1 MKPTKYLIRD
11 KKTEL
16 VKEKNE
22 KEKYNDENEEE
33 EAYIEE
39 IERNK
44 EILQKQKTPQSLRPV
59 INKDIKTNIIKRDE
73 KPKMPT
79 QGLNRQNIIY
89 IQNTNNNNNISK
101 DGNNI
106 KRGIQDKN
114 QTLTAASRIIAKKES
129 QRANQKQQQYTIK
142 LSQNSPKGQLKTKIS
157 HITSTKLKPQ
167 NSHAQLIRPQ
177 IPSKIE
183 NQTQPPQNNTNY
195 VRRVVESTVHKEDNS
210 KEIKIINRNNNY
222 TINVTNNNNTINVT
236 NNNNN
241 TNTNSNK
248 EQYEKNKAQEKE
260 VKIKTEPKKEP
271 RKELRIQEKEREREN
286 LTKKESEKYYNRKE
300 EEIIIKDNK
309 EKLKT
314 NNNYNNDNKK
324 ENKLNNEFFDRRREY
339 VTNETLIKNGIEIF
353 EFSPE
358 ETQKVLEKKKESG
371 EMRKRK
377 KEEKLNKK
385 KKYINRLRN
394 NNDNNI
400 KDYYKKDTYN
410 IYRPYS
416 NFYIRGKD
424 NFSKRNIRDREVYT
438 KTDNYDDRYED
449 YNNRSF
455 DGLESFNDNRRDY
468 IKRNDRH
475 DSRHNRR
482 INNFYE
488 RGRPNSLFRGFRGR
502 RGRY

>member
-1 MKPTKYLIRD
+1 MNPNNYLIRD
-11 KKTEL
+11 KKTES

-22 KEKYNDENEEE
+22 KEKYNNENEDE

-39 IERNK
+39 IEKNK
-44 EILQKQKTPQSLRPV
+44 EIIQKQKTPQSFKHV
-59 INKDIKTNIIKRDE
+59 INRDLKANIIKRDE
-73 KPKMPT
+73 KLRIST
-79 QGLNRQNIIY
+79 QGFNRQNIIY
-89 IQNTNNNNNISK
+89 IQKTNNNNNISK
-101 DGNNI
+101 DGSNI
-106 KRGIQDKN
+106 KRGIQEKN
-114 QTLTAASRIIAKKES
+114 QTLTAASRIIAKKETL
-129 QRANQKQQQYTIK
+129 RANQKHQQYTIK
-142 LSQNSPKGQLKTKIS
+142 LSQNSPKGQLNTKIS

-167 NSHAQLIRPQ
+167 NSQSQLIRPQ
-177 IPSKIE
+177 IPSKVE
-183 NQTQPPQNNTNY
+183 TQTQPPQNNTNY

-241 TNTNSNK
+241 MNTNK
-248 EQYEKNKAQEKE
+248 EQYEKNKTQEKE
-260 VKIKTEPKKEP
+260 EKIKTEPKKESM
-271 RKELRIQEKEREREN
+271 KELRIQEKEKEN
-286 LTKKESEKYYNRKE
+286 ITKKESEKYYNHKE
-300 EEIIIKDNK
+300 EEKIIKDNIEK
-309 EKLKT
+309 EKT
-314 NNNYNNDNKK
+314 NNKYNIDNKK
-324 ENKLNNEFFDRRREY
+324 ENKSNNELYDRRREY
-339 VTNETLIKNGIEIF
+339 VTNEILIKNGIEIL

-377 KEEKLNKK
+377 KEEKLKKK

-394 NNDNNI
+394 SNDNNI
-400 KDYYKKDTYN
+400 KDHYKKDTYN
-410 IYRPYS
+410 IYKPYS

-424 NFSKRNIRDREVYT
+424 NFSKRNIHDREVYT

-455 DGLESFNDNRRDY
+455 DRLENINDDRRNY

-475 DSRHNRR
+475 DNRQNRR

-502 RGRY
+502 RGHY